1 MKTIVEIET
10 KLSKYLLTDDVAV
23 SLTANHIVVGEPAQ
37 FIIADLNSSTATVYG
52 NVSAPDDWTGN
63 KYTFNGTD
71 WALDPNWVEE
81 D

>member
-10 KLSKYLLTDDVAV
+10 KLSKYLLDDAEAI
-23 SLTANHIVVGEPAQ
+23 TFNADTIAVGEPTR
-37 FIIADLNSSTATVYG
+37 FTVTDLDSGTAVVYG
-52 NVSAPDDWTGN
+52 DVTAPDDWTGN